1 MAGLCR
7 RYGFDAAWVLA
18 VGTAASVWCGTAW
31 TRVGPTFDEPAH
43 LNAGLAAWRTG
54 SNKQLMTWG
63 AMPLPIDVQTLP
75 VYLMERAQGWE
86 YKPYLQ
92 LDVLL
97 PFARMASLP
106 FFWVLLVYG
115 LRWGR
120 LLGGPWAG
128 RLACALLASD
138 PNLLGHAALA
148 TTDICL
154 TASVLVAT
162 YHFFVGRDGGWKRR
176 VLVPGLL
183 YGIALTAKASA
194 LPYVPLLC
202 GVLGLGKLWQAGRF
216 DAAFTGRAWERIQA
230 VRYATVRLRW
240 DICYLMLIGLVWAFA
255 YTGCDWGVEP
265 TFVDWAVNLPAG
277 ALKDW
282 MLPISEQLTIFPNAG
297 EGLIQQVK
305 HNFRGHGGAFLLGTY
320 HPKAVW
326 YYFPVALTVKLPD
339 ATLALL
345 AATLLFR
352 PRGLLTP
359 AGLVALFLLAFSV
372 NTRVQIGVRIVF
384 PLVCFLYIALAAAA
398 FRRPTRTRAEGLVP
412 SGLGEEK
419 TEGTSP
425 SARTDLVSL
434 LLRGLACLTVAT
446 NAAAAVAVWPD
457 GVRYTNQL
465 RGGTA
470 AGDRQL
476 ADSNYDWGQG
486 VPELYEWWRTHG
498 EQPTRV
504 WYYGGDTASM
514 LPPFG
519 ALNVSL
525 LEDRSP
531 AAVAGKVGGC
541 LFAVNVAILRACP
554 DRRPDT
560 LAVIEWLKGLEPV
573 GRTGLFAVYRLPPS
587 GR

>member
-1 MAGLCR
+1 MTADTR
-7 RYGFDAAWVLA
+7 SHWFDAAWAVL
-18 VGTAASVWCGTAW
+18 VGLAASAWCATAW
-31 TRVGPTFDEPAH
+31 TAVGPTFDEPAH
-43 LNAGLAAWRTG
+43 LNAGLVAWRTG

-75 VYLMERAQGWE
+75 VYMLERWQGYP

-97 PFARMASLP
+97 PFARAASLP

-128 RLACALLASD
+128 RLACALMAAD

-162 YHFFVGRDGGWKRR
+162 YHFYVGRDRGWKRR
-176 VLVPGLL
+176 VLLPGLL
-183 YGIALTAKASA
+183 YGVALTAKASA

-202 GVLGLGKLWQAGRF
+202 GVLGLGRLWQAGQF
-216 DAAFTGRAWERIQA
+216 TGAFTGGLWGRIQA

-240 DICYLMLIGLVWAFA
+240 DICYMMGIGLVWAFA

-265 TFVDWAVNLPAG
+265 TFVEWAEKLPAG

-282 MLPISEQLTIFPNAG
+282 MLPVSEQLTIFPNAG

-305 HNFRGHGGAFLLGTY
+305 HNFRGHGGALLLGTY
-320 HPKAVW
+320 HPKPIW

-345 AATLLFR
+345 AAVLLLR

-359 AGLVALFLLAFSV
+359 AGLVALFLLAFSA

-384 PLVCFLYIALAAAA
+384 PLVCFLYVALAAAVC
-398 FRRPTRTRAEGLVP
+398 RPG
-412 SGLGEEK
+412 SN
-419 TEGTSP
+419 
-425 SARTDLVSL
+425 L
-434 LLRGLACLTVAT
+434 LLRGLACLAVAA
-446 NAAAAVAVWPD
+446 NAAAAAAVWPD

-486 VPELYEWWRTHG
+486 VPELHEWWRTHG
-498 EQPTRV
+498 NPPTRV

-519 ALNVSL
+519 ALNVSTL
-525 LEDRSP
+525 ADRSP
-531 AAVAGKVGGC
+531 AAVTEKVGGC

-560 LAVIEWLKGLEPV
+560 LAVIDWLNGLDPV
-573 GRTGLFAVYRLPPS
+573 GRTGLFAVYKLPPAGEHS
-587 GR
+587 R